1 MWFVSIFQWEEGII
15 LKESEEIHL
24 FDLENDPFENNN
36 VAQNNPSIVKEM
48 EGILE
53 ELTKN
58 V

>member
-1 MWFVSIFQWEEGII
+1 M
-15 LKESEEIHL
+15 
-24 FDLENDPFENNN
+24 ENDPFENNN

-58 V
+58 VTVERMDDMDDKRLKRIQEE